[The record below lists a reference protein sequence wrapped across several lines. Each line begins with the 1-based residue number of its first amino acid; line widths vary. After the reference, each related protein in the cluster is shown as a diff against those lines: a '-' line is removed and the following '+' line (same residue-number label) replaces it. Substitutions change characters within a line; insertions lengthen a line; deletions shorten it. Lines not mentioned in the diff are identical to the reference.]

1 MHSDKALDIIHDDPL
16 FVVVEKPGGLLAV
29 PGRGPENQDCVTA
42 RVQAMFPEM
51 IGHPAVHR
59 LDMHTSGLMLLAKTK
74 PAHRA
79 LSIQFEKRLVK
90 KTYIALLEG
99 IVDQDS
105 GTISLPFRLDI
116 DNRPHQIY
124 DPIHGKMGTTIWKK
138 IAVEKGST
146 RIEMIP
152 VTGRTHQLRLHS
164 FHTKG
169 LGVPIIGDTL
179 YGNGNEGDVMCLH
192 AHFLQ
197 FFHPETEEAISCI
210 SPIPF

>member
-1 MHSDKALDIIHDDPL
+1 MHSDKAVHIIHDDPL
-16 FVVVEKPGGLLAV
+16 FVVVEKAGGLLAV

-42 RVQAMFPEM
+42 RVQAMFSE
-51 IGHPAVHR
+51 IIDHPAVHR
-59 LDMHTSGLMLLAKTK
+59 LDMHTSGVMLLAKTK
-74 PAHRA
+74 QAHRA

-99 IVDQDS
+99 IVNQES

-124 DPIHGKMGTTIWKK
+124 DPIHGKMGTTTWKK
-138 IAVEKGST
+138 IGVENGYT
-146 RIEMIP
+146 RLEMTP
-152 VTGRTHQLRLHS
+152 VTGRTHQLRLHTS
-164 FHTKG
+164 HDKG

-179 YGNGNEGDVMCLH
+179 YGNGNEGDMMCLH
-192 AHFLQ
+192 AHYLE
-197 FFHPETEEAISCI
+197 FFHPETEEIVRCT